1 MSILLTTLNA
11 RYTHASLGLRYLLAN
26 MGELQEQTRLQEFVI
41 GAKTTEIVERILA
54 HAPKIV
60 GFGIYIWN
68 VEETTKVVAM
78 LKRVAPHVMVVL
90 GGPEV
95 SYESNEQEIVKLADY
110 LITGWGDVTFP
121 KLCGEILN
129 GPKPLMKIH
138 AGVQPPMA
146 EIKLPYSL
154 YTDDDIKN
162 RTIYVEASRGC
173 PFKCEFCLSALDKTA
188 WPFALESFLAEMES
202 LHARGARLFK
212 FVDRTFNLNIK
223 TSLKIM
229 QFFLDK
235 LEANPDDPVYAHF
248 ELVPDHLPDAL
259 KEGISKF
266 PPGAL
271 QFEIGIQSFNPAV
284 QTLVSRKQDN
294 QKAADNIR
302 WLTDQSHAHMHVD
315 LIAGLPG
322 ETVESF
328 AEGFNKLWALNP
340 HEIQFG
346 ILKRLR
352 GTPIIRHTQ
361 EFGLVFEPYAPYTIL
376 ANRDID
382 FPTMQRLVRF
392 ARYWDLV
399 ANSGRF
405 GNTLPV
411 LLGDRRSSVSWPSP
425 TGCTRIPTPP
435 TASRWTGWWRWCRD
449 ICKRKAWTRRCRCA
463 AGQRLCRSE
472 GQVGRDAGA
481 KTPGAPAG
489 RLSQTGRSGDWRS
502 QRPDSALSARNHP
515 AFARARQRTPAMNIG
530 SGPGANSLKLM
541 VMPTAQEPTLTLNP
555 AAAKGPVAAGGTWQV
570 HALAQG
576 KAMAP
581 SRRCSNPSRPITSS
595 GTCRHRQHGPHRRPA
610 VLERLGQGP
619 AGRPATGAGAGRIL
633 QPPGNHRQ
641 TRTPALA
648 RPAPDV
654 GDEAGLRNAA
664 VLRAHGRP

>member
-26 MGELQEQTRLQEFVI
+26 MGALQEQTRIQEFVI
-41 GAKTTEIVERILA
+41 GAKTTDLVERILA

-68 VEETTKVVAM
+68 VEETTRVVAL
-78 LKRVAPHVMVVL
+78 LKRVAPHITVVL

-95 SYESNEQEIVKLADY
+95 SHETGEQEIIRLADY
-110 LITGWGDVTFP
+110 VITGWGDVTFP

-138 AGVQPPMA
+138 AGLQPPMA
-146 EIKLPYSL
+146 EIALPYHL

-188 WPFALESFLAEMES
+188 WPFPLDAFLAEMDS
-202 LHARGARLFK
+202 LYARGARLFK

-235 LEANPDDPVYAHF
+235 LALNPDDPVYAHF
-248 ELVPDHLPDAL
+248 ELVPDHLPEAL

-271 QFEIGIQSFNPAV
+271 QFEIGIQSFNPDV
-284 QTLVSRKQDN
+284 QALVSRKQDN

-302 WLTDQSHAHMHVD
+302 WLSGSSNAHMHVD

-361 EFGLVFEPYAPYTIL
+361 EFNMVFEPYSPYTIL
-376 ANRDID
+376 ANKDID
-382 FPTMQRLVRF
+382 FATMQRLVRF

-405 GNTLPV
+405 GHTLPV
-411 LLGDRRSSVSWPSP
+411 LLEDDAFASFMAFSDWLYANTDATHRIALERLVALVSKWLQ
-425 TGCTRIPTPP
+425 TRDMSKADADALL
-435 TASRWTGWWRWCRD
+435 ASD
-449 ICKRKAWTRRCRCA
+449 
-463 AGQRLCRSE
+463 
-472 GQVGRDAGA
+472 V
-481 KTPGAPAG
+481 APAG
-489 RLSQTGRSGDWRS
+489 SRA
-502 QRPDSALSARNHP
+502 SATKAADTAAP
-515 AFARARQRTPAMNIG
+515 ARQVRH
-530 SGPGANSLKLM
+530 L
-541 VMPTAQEPTLTLNP
+541 
-555 AAAKGPVAAGGTWQV
+555 AA
-570 HALAQG
+570 
-576 KAMAP
+576 
-581 SRRCSNPSRPITSS
+581 
-595 GTCRHRQHGPHRRPA
+595 
-610 VLERLGQGP
+610 
-619 AGRPATGAGAGRIL
+619 
-633 QPPGNHRQ
+633 
-641 TRTPALA
+641 
-648 RPAPDV
+648 
-654 GDEAGLRNAA
+654 
-664 VLRAHGRP
+664 